1 MDKYS
6 DSSKSIFNTRENPCG
21 HLCEPFNKKYCLIHE
36 SNEPLVEEMSVTI
49 KELSDPFKACAMAQ
63 GLCRMLVQTRNFKF
77 DNIELEESIELLS
90 KEKEELHKDSLTGVY
105 SGKGLESILRQMYD
119 QNNLY
124 KLLDKGYHIRVIC
137 ADVNDLKL
145 HNAGPGGHEQGD
157 LAIKTVGTAL
167 ARFIEAGRRV
177 NQVVEKENNNTIGNG
192 NRRVESTIPTRFVAR
207 SNDRGD
213 EFLAISLISKNGTRR
228 NQETQDTLDQIL
240 SNLHYEYKG
249 ELFKVTATY
258 GIVTLKMPAT
268 LPAFHHV
275 IKQIDSAMMK
285 HKYKIKAMQKADP
298 NEIHAKPSMGIMLKT
313 VDQIDID

>member
-1 MDKYS
+1 MERYTELNN
-6 DSSKSIFNTRENPCG
+6 SIFNIRENPCG
-21 HLCEPFNKKYCLIHE
+21 HLCEPFNNKYCLIHE

-77 DNIELEESIELLS
+77 DNIELEESLDLLS

-119 QNNLY
+119 HNNLN
-124 KLLDKGYHIRVIC
+124 KLLDGGYHIRVIC

-157 LAIKTVGTAL
+157 LAIKTVGSAL

-177 NQVVEKENNNTIGNG
+177 NQAINKDSNHYVDS
-192 NRRVESTIPTRFVAR
+192 RRREVSLIPTRLVAR

-213 EFLAISLISKNGTRR
+213 EFLAISLISKNGARR
-228 NQETQDTLDQIL
+228 NKETQDTLDQIL
-240 SNLHYEYKG
+240 SDLHYEYNG
-249 ELFKVTATY
+249 ELYKVSATY
-258 GIVTLKMPAT
+258 GLITLKMPAT
-268 LPAFHHV
+268 LPAFHHI
-275 IKQIDSAMMK
+275 IKQIDTAMMK
-285 HKYKIKAMQKADP
+285 HKYKVKAMQKVDP
-298 NEIHAKPSMGIMLKT
+298 SGIHEKPSMGIMLSSIDNIY
-313 VDQIDID
+313 VD